1 MRELLKENCKYKLY
15 LLELLE
21 LFENLKIEDKN
32 YKKFYIQLIKGIKE
46 LLNIKDEKNIE
57 KLKDLLEGESNEK

>member
-32 YKKFYIQLIKGIKE
+32 YKKIYIQLIKGIKE

>member
-21 LFENLKIEDKN
+21 LFENLIIEDKSHKIF
-32 YKKFYIQLIKGIKE
+32 YKQLIKGIKE
-46 LLNIKDEKNIE
+46 LLNIKDEKSIE
-57 KLKDLLEGESNEK
+57 KIKDLLEGESNEK

>member
-32 YKKFYIQLIKGIKE
+32 YKKFYIQFIKDLKE
-46 LLNIKDEKNIE
+46 LLGIKDEKSIE